1 MNDFFSEER
10 YNSMIEAL
18 FCRFPSFQKVGAG
31 AYKPGIANMEF
42 ADQLMGHPHRKYRII
57 HVAGTNGKGS
67 VSNMLASVLSS
78 CGLRVGLYTSPHILD
93 FRERMR
99 VVEPCDGGRK
109 RLACVQESEASS
121 GAAFRLIPKQDVWDF
136 IMKWKDTFD
145 HLDMSFFEITTLM
158 ALDWFAGQEVD
169 LVVLETG
176 LGGRLDSTNIVT
188 PVLSVITNIG
198 LDHCDM
204 LGETLPEIAFE
215 KAGIIK
221 PKVPVVVGES
231 NPETDSVFE
240 RKVLYTNLPEP
251 SFMGSRSAIMDLLV
265 FADKVEPAM
274 WHMHETLLAQ
284 MDLRGDYQKKNL
296 RTVLAALDVLKN
308 LNIIDSSCIS
318 RPSESSS
325 DPAPA
330 DASCTPEHCNVSD
343 SAPADASCLPEQC
356 RVSDPAPADASCL
369 PEHCNLSDPAPADA
383 SSSPEHCCV
392 SDSAPADAL
401 CLAGCEQERNCAVM
415 NSDHV
420 VADALIHAAART
432 GFRGRWEIIS
442 KSPLTICDIGHNE
455 HGLKYNFA
463 QLEDMRRSGEVTDLI
478 VVYGSVADKDID
490 AVIHLMPEDAT
501 YIFTQ
506 ASSKRALPAD
516 SILNK
521 YIRFRCG
528 NAESSDCDPGLSG
541 DGCVKL
547 SCCGLYTDP
556 SGEIEHRESDCDS
569 FNACAVN
576 NVKEAVSMARNL
588 AEDLLKSD
596 PSARPLIYIGGS
608 TYIVSEAIE

>member
-10 YNSMIEAL
+10 YNAMIEAL

-99 VVEPCDGGRK
+99 VVEPCDRGRK

-231 NPETDSVFE
+231 NPETDPVFE

-284 MDLRGDYQKKNL
+284 MDLRGDYQKQNL

-318 RPSESSS
+318 RPSES
-325 DPAPA
+325 
-330 DASCTPEHCNVSD
+330 TY
-343 SAPADASCLPEQC
+343 
-356 RVSDPAPADASCL
+356 
-369 PEHCNLSDPAPADA
+369 DPAPADA
-383 SSSPEHCCV
+383 SSSPEHCRV
-392 SDSAPADAL
+392 SDSAPADAS
-401 CLAGCEQERNCAVM
+401 CLTGCEQERNCAVM

-432 GFRGRWEIIS
+432 GFRGRWEVIS
-442 KSPLTICDIGHNE
+442 ESPVTICDIGHNE

-506 ASSKRALPAD
+506 SCSRRALSAD
-516 SILNK
+516 AILDK

-528 NAESSDCDPGLSG
+528 NAESSDCGSGLSD

-556 SGEIEHRESDCDS
+556 SGEIKHRESGCDS